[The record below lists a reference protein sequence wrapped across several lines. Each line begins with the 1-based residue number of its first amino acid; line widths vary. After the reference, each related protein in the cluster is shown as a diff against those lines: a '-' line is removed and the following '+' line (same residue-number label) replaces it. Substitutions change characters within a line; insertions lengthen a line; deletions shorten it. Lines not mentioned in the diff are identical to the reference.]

1 MVIETIEEKTVIV
14 PEFGVEID
22 HPRNANV
29 LLQCIVGVSLRS
41 AIDGAKPIIPKEGKE
56 ATVPVDQLHGM
67 GSIPKT
73 PGMQVHV
80 NPAELTYEIIDPL
93 HGNEELC
100 EKLRLWLVNHSAY
113 DTGKKLDGVITKKGT
128 LDKHRM
134 KSLCRELFWLVDAN
148 EAKRCKGTVPSM
160 DDIEDLPGNFLLN
173 PGSRVRNTQPMFEKD
188 FDEWVDNVSRSGV

>member
-1 MVIETIEEKTVIV
+1 MATATIEKETVIV
-14 PEFGVEID
+14 PEFGIEID

-29 LLQCIVGVSLRS
+29 LLQCIIGETLRS

-56 ATVPVDQLHGM
+56 ATVPTDQLHNM

-80 NPAELTYEIIDPL
+80 NPAELTYEITDPL

-100 EKLRLWLVNHSAY
+100 ERLRLWLVANSPY
-113 DTGKKLDGVITKKGT
+113 DVGKKVDGVPPKEGK

-134 KSLCRELFWLVDAN
+134 KSLCRELIWLVN
-148 EAKRCKGTVPSM
+148 SKEAKRCNGTIPSM
-160 DDIEDLPGNFLLN
+160 EDIEELPGDFLRD
-173 PGSRVRNTQPMFEKD
+173 PGSRVPTHQPKFEKD
-188 FDEWVDNVSRSGV
+188 YDKWAENVSRSGV